1 MLPFLDSVL
10 VMDFVKA
17 VIIVNAIAIAI
28 AIAIVTVI
36 VTATASEGFF
46 VTDFSTT
53 NCKRG

>member
-1 MLPFLDSVL
+1 MLPFLDRVL

-17 VIIVNAIAIAI
+17 VIIVNAIAIVI
-28 AIAIVTVI
+28 VIVTVI